1 MTPAP
6 PREGPTGPAPALPP
20 RRTVLGLLREPRWLR
35 GLALA
40 VAVACVCVV
49 LGQWQWHRRQ
59 ERLAANAPLI
69 GNYDA
74 APVAVDTVLPAG
86 GSGLRL
92 GDAWT
97 PVRAT
102 GTYDV
107 AATVLARNR
116 PRDEETGYEV
126 LVPLQLADGSSLLVD
141 RGWVPAGSA
150 SARPDEVPAPPRGRV
165 TVVVRLRPFEPS
177 RSTRAPAGQVA
188 TIARGAVTAAAA
200 AAGDDGLRGG
210 YGVLAS
216 ETPTTADAPL
226 PAIRPD
232 VDEGPHLAYTI
243 QWYGFAITAL
253 VVWVVAGRRELE
265 SRRTGALPG
274 DGGPREPSP
283 VGDGP
288 RPGRVPAPAAR
299 TRPAGRGG
307 PPRPGSDEEAEDAAL
322 DERLPHRA

>member
-1 MTPAP
+1 
-6 PREGPTGPAPALPP
+6 
-20 RRTVLGLLREPRWLR
+20 VLGLLREPRWIR

-40 VAVACVCVV
+40 IAVACVCVV

-69 GNYDA
+69 TNYDA
-74 APVAVDTVLPAG
+74 APVALDGVLPAG
-86 GSGLRL
+86 GAGLRL
-92 GDAWT
+92 ADAWT
-97 PVRAT
+97 PVTAT

-107 AATVLARNR
+107 EATVLARNR
-116 PRDEETGYEV
+116 PRDEQTGYEV

-141 RGWVPAGSA
+141 RGWVPAGSD

-165 TVVVRLRPFEPS
+165 TVEVRLRPFEPS
-177 RSTRAPAGQVA
+177 RRTRAPAGQVA

-210 YGVLAS
+210 YGVLAA
-216 ETPTTADAPL
+216 ETPAAADAPL

-243 QWYGFAITAL
+243 QWYGFALTAL

-265 SRRTGALPG
+265 TRRTGALPG
-274 DGGPREPSP
+274 EGTGRTGTDREGATGRAGEDRRGDARDGAA
-283 VGDGP
+283 GDGP
-288 RPGRVPAPAAR
+288 RRAPVPAPAPRA
-299 TRPAGRGG
+299 RPAGRGG
-307 PPRPGSDEEAEDAAL
+307 TPRPGSDEEAEDAAL
-322 DERLPHRA
+322 DGELQHRG

>member
-1 MTPAP
+1 VTSAP
-6 PREGPTGPAPALPP
+6 PREGPTSPAPALPP

-74 APVAVDTVLPAG
+74 RPVALDAVLPAG
-86 GSGLRL
+86 RAGLRPA
-92 GDAWT
+92 DAWT
-97 PVRAT
+97 PVTAT

-107 AATVLARNR
+107 EATVLARNR

-141 RGWVPAGSA
+141 RGWVPAGSD
-150 SARPDEVPAPPRGRV
+150 SARPDEVPAPPRGQV
-165 TVVVRLRPFEPS
+165 TVEVRLRPYEPS
-177 RSTRAPAGQVA
+177 RRTTAPAGQVA

-216 ETPTTADAPL
+216 ETPAAADAPL

-265 SRRTGALPG
+265 TRRTGALPG
-274 DGGPREPSP
+274 EGDVREESSA
-283 VGDGP
+283 GAGP
-288 RPGRVPAPAAR
+288 RPAPAPAPRA
-299 TRPAGRGG
+299 RPAGRGG

-322 DERLPHRA
+322 DGELQHRA